1 MLKDKDFWK
10 MIDYFVD
17 LELDYFVILED
28 IVDYWGE
35 EESNGGIHPQDN
47 KKL

>member
-1 MLKDKDFWK
+1 
-10 MIDYFVD
+10 MIDYFVN

-35 EESNGGIHPQDN
+35 EESNGGGQIIPPRKN
-47 KKL
+47 KL